1 MKPITTT
8 ALRSLRAWSVIIAA
22 LALAALAPR
31 AGADENFLGY
41 SYGSE
46 TLPKGHSEI
55 YEWITQ
61 REGKANGTYRATD
74 YFTELEYGITD
85 RLQASL
91 YLTAAHYHIKGV
103 TDFEDTDHTVFTGT
117 RLSFKYALRSPYKD
131 GYGLAVYVEPEY
143 GTIDKVPGDRI
154 REYALETK
162 LIFQKNYLDDTL
174 IYIANVT
181 AEPEIAK
188 EHGETNHE
196 LALEFTHGVSYR
208 IAPGWFVGL
217 ENRWHTEFEPIRL
230 SQWSHYAGFL
240 GPTLHYGAK
249 QWWFTLTWL
258 PQVTGWP
265 DSRHGLTLDEH
276 EKNEYRLKVGFN
288 F

>member
-1 MKPITTT
+1 MRPTLTTH
-8 ALRSLRAWSVIIAA
+8 RSNGAILLLAAFAA
-22 LALAALAPR
+22 LALAPLAR
-31 AGADENFLGY
+31 ADENLLGY
-41 SYGSE
+41 SYGAE
-46 TLPKGHSEI
+46 TLPKGHSEV
-55 YEWITQ
+55 YQWITQ
-61 REGKANGTYRATD
+61 REGKADGTYRATD
-74 YFTELEYGITD
+74 YFTEFEYGLTD

-103 TDFEDTDHTVFTGT
+103 TDFEDTDHTVFSGT
-117 RLSFKYALRSPYKD
+117 RLSFKYRIASPFKD

-154 REYALETK
+154 DEYALETK

-174 IYIANVT
+174 VYIANVT

-196 LALEFTHGVSYR
+196 LALEFSHGVSYR
-208 IAPGWFVGL
+208 VAPNWFVGL

-230 SQWSHYAGFL
+230 SQWTHYACFV
-240 GPTLHYGAK
+240 GPSLHYGAK

-258 PQVTGWP
+258 PQITGWP
-265 DSRHGLTLDEH
+265 ENRHGLTLDEH